1 MSVKDSLVTDTEK
14 KRGRPRAFCEED
26 GLDTALQ
33 AFAARGFDA
42 VSVADLCALL
52 GVRPPSL
59 YAAYGS
65 KRGLFD
71 RAVARYG
78 AGTGAVYDAAIAAAT
93 DLADLRRRVLA
104 AALELYLLDGGRG
117 CLIMGT
123 LGSTAD
129 PDLRAALSE
138 MVAARRRAMRV
149 RAHALGASEAEAEA
163 EVMAISVAMMGLSAG
178 ARAGLGAG
186 ALRAAAAR
194 LS

>member
-1 MSVKDSLVTDTEK
+1 MTDTEK
-14 KRGRPRAFCEED
+14 KRGRPRAFCEEA
-26 GLDTALQ
+26 GLDIALQ

-65 KRGLFD
+65 KRALFD
-71 RAVARYG
+71 RAIARYG

-93 DLADLRRRVLA
+93 DLPDLRRRVLD
-104 AALELYLLDGGRG
+104 AALDLYLRDDGRG

-123 LGSTAD
+123 LSSTAD
-129 PDLRAALSE
+129 PDLRAALSG
-138 MVAARRRAMRV
+138 MVDARRASMRA
-149 RAHALGASEAEAEA
+149 RAAALGATEAEAEA

-178 ARAGLGAG
+178 ARAGLDAA

-194 LS
+194 LA